1 MKSKTTAYLLWFFL
15 GFLGVHK
22 FYLEKV
28 GIGVLYFFTFG
39 LFGFG
44 LLYDLFTLG
53 GQVDK
58 YNTMHLLLRSGGGGP
73 NQSNNQN
80 VVVNVSVPEN
90 PQSKQKIVNVEQEIL
105 KLAPEEP
112 LTMKQIII
120 KTGLTLDELEPTME
134 RFIEKG
140 IVKEMIEPDGKIL
153 YDLA

>member
-1 MKSKTTAYLLWFFL
+1 MRCQFILKTYKMKSKTTAYLLWFFL

-28 GIGVLYFFTFG
+28 GIG
-39 LFGFG
+39 

-58 YNTMHLLLRSGGGGP
+58 YNTMHLLLRSGGGSP

-80 VVVNVSVPEN
+80 VVVNVSVPDN

-134 RFIEKG
+134 RLIEKG

>member
-1 MKSKTTAYLLWFFL
+1 
-15 GFLGVHK
+15 
-22 FYLEKV
+22 
-28 GIGVLYFFTFG
+28 
-39 LFGFG
+39 
-44 LLYDLFTLG
+44 
-53 GQVDK
+53 
-58 YNTMHLLLRSGGGGP
+58 MHLLLRSGGGSP

-80 VVVNVSVPEN
+80 VVVNVSVPDN

-153 YDLA
+153 YDLAWA